1 MNEAKPFDDTTI
13 KILWHAMQ
21 ASTLMLIPIIYVLNH
36 FIQLEPIMPDL
47 KNIFIGICIISA
59 AAPFTIHSFFKREQL
74 IIRENIQTGIENT
87 PEKLKRYFIFLLIG
101 MSLCNLPGMFG
112 FVLYIIAGDLKFAL
126 IFIGVSFFLGYLYKP
141 ELN

>member
-1 MNEAKPFDDTTI
+1 
-13 KILWHAMQ
+13 
-21 ASTLMLIPIIYVLNH
+21 
-36 FIQLEPIMPDL
+36 
-47 KNIFIGICIISA
+47 
-59 AAPFTIHSFFKREQL
+59 
-74 IIRENIQTGIENT
+74 
-87 PEKLKRYFIFLLIG
+87 